1 HCHPYLLSSIHYINI
16 VSITTT
22 INHLIILLAVGGVSA
37 FAPPKSS
44 SSRQQLTTSTTQKLS
59 LINDF
64 TFLISDAADA
74 IVDAAD
80 VITDAVVATADQ
92 SNTAAAVD
100 SASTSSFNPTYS
112 KASYYT
118 TLALYVASFPGLW
131 SQIKR
136 STKAKVK
143 RKTYVSDGEMAATGE
158 GGKSQRQQAAEAGE
172 TITFRGLVARSTS
185 QAFFLTFCT
194 ALGMA
199 SLALVLQIQFQD
211 LELPVIGKPNWFLLT
226 LLSPYAG
233 IYYWKSGDRVDDMKV
248 KLSTNDDETLN
259 EITIEGNDEE
269 IDRMWRT
276 LDLREKGMVKVE
288 GILS

>member
-1 HCHPYLLSSIHYINI
+1 MKTSSIAA
-16 VSITTT
+16 S
-22 INHLIILLAVGGVSA
+22 LLCLLAVGGVSA

-80 VITDAVVATADQ
+80 AVSDAIVATADQ

-158 GGKSQRQQAAEAGE
+158 GGKSQRQQAGEIMAYMKANNYEVAEAGE

>member
-1 HCHPYLLSSIHYINI
+1 MKTSIAASLLC
-16 VSITTT
+16 
-22 INHLIILLAVGGVSA
+22 LLAAVGVSA

-44 SSRQQLTTSTTQKLS
+44 SSRQLTTSTTQKLS

-80 VITDAVVATADQ
+80 VVNDAVVATADQ
-92 SNTAAAVD
+92 STSAAAVD
-100 SASTSSFNPTYS
+100 SSTSSFNPTYS

-143 RKTYVSDGEMAATGE
+143 RKTYVSDGEMATGE
-158 GGKSQRQQAAEAGE
+158 GKSQRQQAGEIMAYMKANNYEVSEAGE

-211 LELPVIGKPNWFLLT
+211 LELPAIGKPNWFLLT

>member
-1 HCHPYLLSSIHYINI
+1 MKSVTALILLLSTQSIHCFAPPRSQFSLPSVLNDVTPHVSDFISTLLSSDALD
-16 VSITTT
+16 VS
-22 INHLIILLAVGGVSA
+22 
-37 FAPPKSS
+37 
-44 SSRQQLTTSTTQKLS
+44 
-59 LINDF
+59 
-64 TFLISDAADA
+64 SDAVSTLADP
-74 IVDAAD
+74 
-80 VITDAVVATADQ
+80 
-92 SNTAAAVD
+92 AAVSEASD
-100 SASTSSFNPTYS
+100 SFSPTYS

-136 STKAKVK
+136 STTAKVK
-143 RKTYVSDGEMAATGE
+143 RKTYVSPGENAPE
-158 GGKSQRQQAAEAGE
+158 GGKELRQQAGEIMAYMKANNYEVAEAGE

-211 LELPVIGKPNWFLLT
+211 LELPGIGKPNYFLLT

-233 IYYWKSGDRVDDMKV
+233 LYYWRSGDRVDDMKV
-248 KLSTNDDETLN
+248 KLAANDDETLN

-276 LDLREKGMVKVE
+276 LDLQEKGMVKVE
-288 GILS
+288 GILG